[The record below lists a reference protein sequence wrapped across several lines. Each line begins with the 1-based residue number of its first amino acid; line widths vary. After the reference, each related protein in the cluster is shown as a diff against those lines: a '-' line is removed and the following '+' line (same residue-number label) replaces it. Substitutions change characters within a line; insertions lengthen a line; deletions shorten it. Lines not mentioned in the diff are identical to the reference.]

1 MPNGAKG
8 LNKRQTP
15 VGANGDTSM
24 TPSHVHN
31 PEVLVG
37 PMLRKTLGI
46 LMTAQA
52 IIAVSTAGAQ
62 SGAKAAPA
70 AQGGGP
76 TACSIINADE
86 LKRLTGLK
94 DWLGKGPV
102 PADPSEVPKGVSECE
117 YLGLS
122 FSLTSSMTPK
132 WFDDTRNNQVKS
144 GTKTQPLTGVGDD
157 AYYWWDPKPGS
168 LRQVGI
174 AFRAGSHRLVIM
186 DITSSDSIEVSKP
199 VLLTAAKATAP
210 KLR

>member
-1 MPNGAKG
+1 MW
-8 LNKRQTP
+8 
-15 VGANGDTSM
+15 
-24 TPSHVHN
+24 
-31 PEVLVG
+31 

-46 LMTAQA
+46 LMTVQA
-52 IIAVSTAGAQ
+52 MIALSTAGAQ
-62 SGAKAAPA
+62 SAAKAAPA
-70 AQGGGP
+70 VQEGGP

-132 WFDDTRNNQVKS
+132 WFDDTRTGQVKN
-144 GTKTQPLTGVGDD
+144 GTKTQPVSGVGDD

-174 AFRAGSHRLVIM
+174 AFRTGSHRLVIM
-186 DITSSDSIEVSKP
+186 DMTSSDSVEVVKP
-199 VLLTAAKATAP
+199 QLLAVAKATAP

>member
-1 MPNGAKG
+1 
-8 LNKRQTP
+8 
-15 VGANGDTSM
+15 VW
-24 TPSHVHN
+24 
-31 PEVLVG
+31 

-102 PADPSEVPKGVSECE
+102 AADPSEVPKGVSECE

-132 WFDDTRNNQVKS
+132 WFDDTRNGQVKN
-144 GTKTQPLTGVGDD
+144 GTKTQPVSGVGDD

-174 AFRAGSHRLVIM
+174 AFRTGSHRLVIM
-186 DITSSDSIEVSKP
+186 DMTSSDSVEVVKP
-199 VLLTAAKATAP
+199 QLLAVAKATAP